1 MLQADVCNSP
11 HMCEHCT
18 LRDLNGA
25 CQGLQPQQWLL
36 SVTKCK

>member
-1 MLQADVCNSP
+1 MLQADVCNST

-25 CQGLQPQQWLL
+25 CRLQPQQSLL